1 MHMRTRAVAA
11 AEIEALYQTM
21 HQIGCMG
28 SSPESGF
35 LRSAWSREESEA
47 IEFIRREA
55 EAIGLSPR
63 VDAVGNMV
71 LEVAGTSGQFVETG
85 SHLDTV
91 VLGGNYDGAAGVI
104 AGLAA
109 IKAVLSSA
117 APRKA
122 GLRLRIWRGEEGGT
136 FGGAC
141 KGSRAA
147 FGELPPSE
155 LETIFEGATLA
166 EAIAREGF
174 DPSCIAERRSTI
186 LQPEIDSV
194 AAHIELHIEQANFLE
209 RAGIDIGV
217 VTSIRGPIR
226 YRVQL
231 EGAFDHSGGTPM
243 GAKFRRD
250 ANLALGYIMVA
261 IDRLSQEAIA
271 SGADLVQTV
280 GVINSERAINDRD
293 RRVYQNA
300 TAKISG
306 FCYFNLDIRSAQSAF
321 RRGYVERV
329 LATIQETASEF
340 GVVASFSPISDTEPL
355 EALDEGV
362 AAASMASAESLGI
375 SACRMPSGALHD
387 CLYLGQRR
395 QTTGG
400 LVPIGMLFIPCL
412 DGKSHCPEEFTSY
425 EAIAKGASVLA
436 GALQR
441 LAA

>member
-1 MHMRTRAVAA
+1 MKSVSA
-11 AEIEALYQTM
+11 AEIEEFYSTL
-21 HQIGCMG
+21 HRIGCMG
-28 SSPESGF
+28 DSPESGF
-35 LRSAWSREESEA
+35 LRSAWSAEESAA
-47 IEFIRREA
+47 IAFIQREA
-55 EAIGLSPR
+55 EAIGLSAR
-63 VDAVGNMV
+63 ADAVGNLV
-71 LEVAGTSGQFVETG
+71 LETASGEGKFVETG

-91 VLGGNYDGAAGVI
+91 VLGGNYDGAAGVV

-109 IKAVLSSA
+109 IRAILQGGQKLQ
-117 APRKA
+117 A

-147 FGELPPSE
+147 FGGLPPSE
-155 LETIFEGATLA
+155 LETVFEGKSLA
-166 EAIAREGF
+166 QVISEAGF
-174 DPSCIAERRSTI
+174 DPSYISNQRPTI
-186 LQPEIDSV
+186 SQAEIDSV
-194 AAHIELHIEQANFLE
+194 VGHIELHIEQANFLE

-250 ANLALGYIMVA
+250 ANLALGYILVA
-261 IDRLSQEAIA
+261 IDKLSEDAI
-271 SGADLVQTV
+271 SGGADLVQTV
-280 GVINSERAINDRD
+280 GVINSERPINDRD

-300 TAKISG
+300 TAKVSG

-321 RRGYVERV
+321 RREYAARV
-329 LATIQETASEF
+329 LEVVRSTAEQF
-340 GVVASFSPISDTEPL
+340 GVKASWSLISDTEPL
-355 EALDEGV
+355 EKLDERV
-362 AAASMASAESLGI
+362 AAASMASAEELAI

-387 CLYLGQRR
+387 CLYLGQRK

-412 DGKSHCPEEFTSY
+412 EGKSHCPEEFTTY
-425 EAIAKGASVLA
+425 EAIAKGANVLA
-436 GALQR
+436 GALVR
-441 LAA
+441 LAS

>member
-1 MHMRTRAVAA
+1 MNLITVSAS
-11 AEIEALYQTM
+11 EIEALYQTM
-21 HQIGCMG
+21 HKIGCMG
-28 SSPESGF
+28 SAPESGF
-35 LRSAWSREESEA
+35 LRSAWSGEESEA
-47 IEFIRREA
+47 IAFIRREA
-55 EAIGLSPR
+55 EAIGMKAR

-71 LEVAGTSGQFVETG
+71 LELPGSSERFVETG

-104 AGLAA
+104 AGLVA
-109 IKAVLSSA
+109 IRAVARSN
-117 APRKA
+117 APRRA

-155 LETIFEGATLA
+155 LETSFEGRTLA
-166 EAIAREGF
+166 QVITEAGF
-174 DPSCIAERRSTI
+174 DPGCIASRRSTI

-194 AAHIELHIEQANFLE
+194 AGHIELHIEQANFLE

-226 YRVQL
+226 YRIQL

-243 GAKFRRD
+243 GIKFRRD

-261 IDRLSQEAIA
+261 IDRLSQEAIT

-306 FCYFNLDIRSAQSAF
+306 YCYFNLDIRSAESAF
-321 RRGYVERV
+321 RRRYAERV
-329 LATIQETASEF
+329 LETIKATASEF
-340 GVVASFSPISDTEPL
+340 GVTASWSLISDTEPL
-355 EALDEGV
+355 ETLDERV
-362 AAASMASAESLGI
+362 AEASMASAEALGI

-387 CLYLGQRR
+387 CLYLGQRT
-395 QTTGG
+395 QSAGG

-436 GALQR
+436 GALVR
-441 LAA
+441 LAV